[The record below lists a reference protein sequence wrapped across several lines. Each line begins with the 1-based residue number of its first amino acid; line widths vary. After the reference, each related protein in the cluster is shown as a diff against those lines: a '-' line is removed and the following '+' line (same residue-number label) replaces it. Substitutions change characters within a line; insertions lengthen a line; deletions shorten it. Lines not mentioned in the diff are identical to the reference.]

1 VQPARSLHEAA
12 QRRLLN
18 PGETVLATR
27 RTLRP
32 VAALG
37 LAAVALTTAAC
48 GSSSG
53 GSASEAE
60 APKALSRLEITA
72 PAAPGG
78 GWDSTS
84 RAAQEVLQAEGL
96 AKTVQVVNVPGAGG
110 TIGLAKLANSKGKGE
125 TLMTMGLVMVG
136 AIETNKSKATLDDV
150 TPIARLTSEQE
161 AIVVPANSPYKTLQD
176 FVAAWK
182 TDPGKLAIAG
192 GSAGGTDQIL
202 AGLVAQAAG
211 IDPKKVNYIA
221 YSGGGEALAAILGGK
236 VAAGISGVSEFTDQV
251 KAGKMRALAV
261 SGGERVDGFDAP
273 TVKEAGL
280 DVELTNWRGMVA
292 PGGISDSDR
301 DALAAA
307 VQKMHDSA
315 AWKAQMDKNG
325 WDDAFQPADEFAT
338 FLKDEKS
345 RVSGVLQSLGLV

>member
-1 VQPARSLHEAA
+1 M
-12 QRRLLN
+12 
-18 PGETVLATR
+18 
-27 RTLRP
+27 
-32 VAALG
+32 
-37 LAAVALTTAAC
+37 TTAAC
-48 GSSSG
+48 GSSDSSSTAG
-53 GSASEAE
+53 PS
-60 APKALSRLEITA
+60 KAKPLARLEITA

-84 RAAQEVLQAEGL
+84 RAAQQVMQAEGI
-96 AKTVQVVNVPGAGG
+96 AKNVQVVNVNGAGG

-136 AIETNKSKATLDDV
+136 AIETNKSAATLDDV

-161 AIVVPANSPYKTLQD
+161 AIVVPTDSPYKTLGE

-202 AGLVAQAAG
+202 AGLVAQSAG

-251 KAGKMRALAV
+251 AAGKMRALAV
-261 SGGERVDGFDAP
+261 SGGTRVEGFDAP
-273 TVKEAGL
+273 TIKQAGF

-292 PGGISDSDR
+292 PGGITPADKA
-301 DALAAA
+301 ALTAA
-307 VQKMHDSA
+307 VQQMHESG

-325 WDDAFQPADEFAT
+325 WDDAYLPAEEFTT
-338 FLKDEKS
+338 FLGAEKT
-345 RVSGVLQSLGLV
+345 RVSGILKSLGLV

>member
-1 VQPARSLHEAA
+1 M
-12 QRRLLN
+12 
-18 PGETVLATR
+18 LATR
-27 RTLRP
+27 RTVRP
-32 VAALG
+32 SLALG
-37 LAAVALTTAAC
+37 LAAIALTTAAC
-48 GSSSG
+48 GSSSSSSTG
-53 GSASEAE
+53 AAAE
-60 APKALSRLEITA
+60 AQPLDRLEITA

-84 RAAQEVLQAEGL
+84 RAAQEVMQAEGL

-110 TIGLAKLANSKGKGE
+110 TIGLAKLANDKGKPE
-125 TLMTMGLVMVG
+125 KLMTMGLVMVG
-136 AIETNKSKATLDDV
+136 AIETNKSAATLNDV

-161 AIVVPANSPYKTLQD
+161 AIVLPASSPYKTLEE

-202 AGLVAQAAG
+202 AGLVAQASG

-251 KAGKMRALAV
+251 AAGKMRALAV
-261 SGGERVDGFDAP
+261 SGAEPVKGFDAP
-273 TVKEAGL
+273 TLKEAGV

-292 PGGISDSDR
+292 PGGISEADKT
-301 DALAAA
+301 ALTAA
-307 VQKMHDSA
+307 VEKMHKSA
-315 AWKAQMDKNG
+315 AWQQQMEKNG
-325 WDDAFQPADEFAT
+325 WDDAFQPADEFST
-338 FLKDEKS
+338 FLADEKT
-345 RVSGVLQSLGLV
+345 RVSAVLKSLGLV

>member
-1 VQPARSLHEAA
+1 M
-12 QRRLLN
+12 
-18 PGETVLATR
+18 LATR
-27 RTLRP
+27 RTTRSLTG
-32 VAALG
+32 LG
-37 LAAVALTTAAC
+37 LAALVLTTAAC
-48 GSSSG
+48 GSSDSSSTAG
-53 GSASEAE
+53 PSQAKPLA
-60 APKALSRLEITA
+60 RLEITA

-84 RAAQEVLQAEGL
+84 RAAQAVMQAEGI
-96 AKTVQVVNVPGAGG
+96 AKNVQVVNVNGAGG

-136 AIETNKSKATLDDV
+136 AIETNKSAATLDDV

-161 AIVVPANSPYKTLQD
+161 AIVVPTDSPYKTLGE

-202 AGLVAQAAG
+202 AGLVAQSAG

-251 KAGKMRALAV
+251 AAGKMRALAV
-261 SGGERVDGFDAP
+261 SGGTRVEGFDAP
-273 TVKEAGL
+273 TIKQAGF

-292 PGGISDSDR
+292 PPGITPADKA
-301 DALAAA
+301 ALTAA
-307 VQKMHDSA
+307 VQRMHESG
-315 AWKAQMDKNG
+315 AWKAQRDKNG
-325 WDDAFQPADEFAT
+325 WDDAYLPAEEFTT
-338 FLKDEKS
+338 FLGAEKT
-345 RVSGVLQSLGLV
+345 RVSGVLKSLGLV

>member
-1 VQPARSLHEAA
+1 M
-12 QRRLLN
+12 
-18 PGETVLATR
+18 LATR

-32 VAALG
+32 SLALG
-37 LAAVALTTAAC
+37 VAVLALTTAAC
-48 GSSSG
+48 GSSSSPAPAG
-53 GSASEAE
+53 GSK
-60 APKALSRLEITA
+60 PLDRLEITA

-84 RAAQEVLQAEGL
+84 RVAQEVLQAEGL
-96 AKTVQVVNVPGAGG
+96 AKSVQVVNVPGAGG
-110 TIGLAKLANSKGKGE
+110 TIGLAKIANDEGKAGK
-125 TLMTMGLVMVG
+125 LMTMGLVMVG
-136 AIETNKSKATLDDV
+136 AIETNKSAATLDDV

-161 AIVVPANSPYKTLQD
+161 AIVVPASSPYKTLAD

-251 KAGKMRALAV
+251 AAGKMRALAV
-261 SGGERVDGFDAP
+261 SGAERVDGFDAP
-273 TVKEAGL
+273 TIKESGL

-292 PGGISDSDR
+292 PAGISDADKQALSDAI
-301 DALAAA
+301 D
-307 VQKMHDSA
+307 KMHSSA
-315 AWKAQMDKNG
+315 AWQAQMDKRG
-325 WDDAFQPADEFAT
+325 WDDAYLPADEFAS
-338 FLKDEKS
+338 FLAEEKT
-345 RVSGVLQSLGLV
+345 RVSGVLASLGLV

>member
-1 VQPARSLHEAA
+1 M
-12 QRRLLN
+12 
-18 PGETVLATR
+18 LATR
-27 RTLRP
+27 RTTRSL
-32 VAALG
+32 AASG
-37 LAAVALTTAAC
+37 LAALVLATAAC
-48 GSSSG
+48 GSSDS
-53 GSASEAE
+53 SSTA
-60 APKALSRLEITA
+60 APSQAKPLARLEITA

-84 RAAQEVLQAEGL
+84 RAAQQVMQAEGI
-96 AKTVQVVNVPGAGG
+96 AKNVQVVNVNGAGG

-136 AIETNKSKATLDDV
+136 AIETNKSAATLDDV

-161 AIVVPANSPYKTLQD
+161 AIVVPTDSPYKTLGE

-202 AGLVAQAAG
+202 AGLVAQSAG

-236 VAAGISGVSEFTDQV
+236 VAAGISGVSEFKDQV
-251 KAGKMRALAV
+251 AAGKMRALAV
-261 SGGERVDGFDAP
+261 SGGTRVEAFDAP
-273 TVKEAGL
+273 TIKQAGF

-292 PGGISDSDR
+292 PAGITPADKA
-301 DALAAA
+301 ALTTA
-307 VQKMHDSA
+307 VQQMHESG

-325 WDDAFQPADEFAT
+325 WDDAYLPAEEFTT
-338 FLKDEKS
+338 FLGAEKT
-345 RVSGVLQSLGLV
+345 RVSGILKSLGLV

>member
-1 VQPARSLHEAA
+1 MLAA
-12 QRRLLN
+12 
-18 PGETVLATR
+18 R
-27 RTLRP
+27 RTTRP
-32 VAALG
+32 LIALS
-37 LAAVALTTAAC
+37 LAAVALTTAGC
-48 GSSSG
+48 GTG
-53 GSASEAE
+53 DSASPGTGTAKA
-60 APKALSRLEITA
+60 APLSRLEITA

-84 RAAQEVLQAEGL
+84 RAAQEVMRSEGL
-96 AKTVQVVNVPGAGG
+96 AKSVQVVNVPGAGG

-136 AIETNKSKATLDDV
+136 AIETNKSAATLDDV

-161 AIVVPANSPYKTLQD
+161 AIVVPADSPYETIEE

-202 AGLVAQAAG
+202 AGLVAQASG
-211 IDPKKVNYIA
+211 IDPEKVNYIA

-251 KAGKMRALAV
+251 AAGKMRALAV
-261 SGGERVDGFDAP
+261 SGAERVDGFDAP
-273 TVKEAGL
+273 TLTESGI

-292 PGGISDSDR
+292 PGGISDADR
-301 DALAAA
+301 DALSAA
-307 VQKMHDSA
+307 VQKMHDSQ
-315 AWKAQMDKNG
+315 AWQAQMDKNG
-325 WDDAFQPADEFAT
+325 WDDAFLPAEEFAT
-338 FLKDEKS
+338 FLTEEKT
-345 RVSGVLQSLGLV
+345 RVSAVLTSLGLV